1 MSGNLFRTKLCDLLG
16 IDYPIMLAAMAPDV
30 SDPALVAAV
39 SEAGG
44 IGVLAC
50 ADKSPEEIRNL
61 AAETRKLT
69 GKPFGIDVALPI
81 KADTLSLDFHEALAQ
96 ADLPEEHVRLRDE
109 FMAANAIP
117 YVDDISKATPGLSS
131 IAAFKLGYELGKRQ
145 VETILDIAPALFVS
159 ALGDPSFMVAR
170 AHRRGIKVMAVVG
183 RSKDAARV
191 AEGGVDAVIC
201 TGTAAGGHSG
211 AVDGTV
217 LVPQVAEMV
226 APLPVVA
233 GGGIVDGRGLAGA
246 LALGA
251 TGVWVGTR
259 FIASRECAALPWYKR
274 HLVEAD
280 DMATVRN
287 RWYTGKTTRHIA
299 GAWDAACERSGLEP
313 LDMPAQGICVTPMTL
328 GAVEAGEYVS
338 SGIYCGQ
345 GSARIEAVLPVAEI
359 VSGMIEEARAILI
372 EELPQKVQLD

>member
-1 MSGNLFRTKLCDLLG
+1 MGARIFRTALCDLLG

-30 SDPALVAAV
+30 SDPTLVAAV

-50 ADKSPEEIRNL
+50 ADKSPDEIRDL

-81 KADTLSLDFHEALAQ
+81 KADTLSLDYKEAVAQ
-96 ADLPEEHVRLRDE
+96 AGLPDDHLRLRDD
-109 FMAANAIP
+109 FMAAHGIP
-117 YVDDISKATPGLSS
+117 YVDDMRKVTPGLSS

-145 VETILDIAPALFVS
+145 VEAILDIAPALFVS
-159 ALGDPSFMVAR
+159 ALGDPAFMVAD
-170 AHRRGIKVMAVVG
+170 AHRRGIKVMSVVG
-183 RSKDAARV
+183 RSKDAGRV
-191 AEGGVDAVIC
+191 ARGGVDAVIC

-217 LVPQVAEMV
+217 LVPKVADMI
-226 APLPVVA
+226 APTPVVA

-251 TGVWVGTR
+251 VGVWVGSR
-259 FIASRECAALPWYKR
+259 FIASEECNARPWYKQR
-274 HLVEAD
+274 LIEGD
-280 DMATVRN
+280 DSSTVRN
-287 RWYTGKTTRHIA
+287 RWYTGKTTRHIES
-299 GAWDAACERSGLEP
+299 AWDRACEESGLAP
-313 LDMPAQGICVTPMTL
+313 LDMPAQGICVAPMTL
-328 GAVEAGEYVS
+328 GAVEAGQYDA

-345 GSARIEAVLPVAEI
+345 GIARIESVQPVAKI
-359 VSGMIEEARAILI
+359 VAGMIEDARAILT
-372 EELPQKVQLD
+372 EELPAKVRLD